1 MSIKSWI
8 RRWLA
13 SDQQTLAGLVHA
25 SGEERTSKPAY
36 RLTVLRCLNG
46 RAIEIG
52 TYKPNPHGPDWTFD
66 MFIVPEGDLI
76 SDAIVKVL
84 AIKALE
90 N

>member
-8 RRWLA
+8 RRWLN
-13 SDQQTLAGLVHA
+13 SDQHTLSNVVTAM
-25 SGEERTSKPAY
+25 GEERTSRPSF

-52 TYKPNPHGPDWTFD
+52 TYKPNPHGPDWTYD
-66 MFIVPEGDLI
+66 MYLVPEGDLI
-76 SDAIVKVL
+76 SDAIVKIL
-84 AIKALE
+84 AMKALE